1 MRKLKKKIISI
12 LKFATS
18 GKFQK
23 YRMYEEKM
31 KELDCKINLGKVTEN
46 DFKESKSIT
55 ILREILEKNNRI
67 KVRATEA
74 DKIANLDGKVVII
87 DKNGFERI
95 HIEIQVKTLPEKYNL
110 NKQYSY
116 SCDTKAFNVV
126 LEHITF
132 NPVVLFLVD
141 EQTNR
146 VFWKLISNEYAK
158 SLNIGNQEK
167 KTIYFNN
174 QDLYSENSFIEKIS
188 DYCDS
193 LCEIIDKKD
202 ANKSLISSNINEYST
217 EYIEIQMQVD
227 RLNNIFDNELKYIK
241 DMFFKYVW
249 KFGISYNK
257 LQKQT
262 AMGIYFITYGKND
275 TLIKRFDPR
284 LNYIHMSI
292 NFQKN
297 ITLETYIN
305 KWIEEVKKQYYLKV
319 PIIVENLSDE
329 ILNEIVFNFL
339 DKLTMNI
346 KVLEDRN
353 RPYTYYKDEEEINN
367 IINLI
372 NGLELFYEE
381 IIKTKD
387 SPNVSNAV
395 AFLTPTYNLTG
406 DFLLFNPF
414 IQFNDDE
421 IELLNK
427 YLNRNNPS
435 VPLKFLDNGED
446 KKIQLSFLAIQEL
459 QKRKKKTVK
468 RIWNKKNIIKSKED
482 FLKEDKCIRT
492 GYSKEDLIINLKHF
506 FDIVAENYNF
516 VFNKSS
522 YPDKYYLNDLHLIVL
537 DENEIQTYNDYI
549 TKNNVFEVK
558 RICNDIKIDE
568 ENIISIIESNLECLF
583 LLDTPLYE
591 TIRILLYIGVMK
603 NNDYKVKNEN
613 VNYSV
618 KFEELPIINYYID

>member
-1 MRKLKKKIISI
+1 MLKT
-12 LKFATS
+12 LNN
-18 GKFQK
+18 
-23 YRMYEEKM
+23 
-31 KELDCKINLGKVTEN
+31 INLGKDTEN

-55 ILREILEKNNRI
+55 ILREIVEKNNRI

-95 HIEIQVKTLPEKYNL
+95 YIEIQAKTLPEKYNL
-110 NKQYSY
+110 KKQYSY

-141 EQTNR
+141 EQRKR

-158 SLNIGNQEK
+158 SLNIGNQGK
-167 KTIYFNN
+167 KTIYFND
-174 QDLYSENSFIEKIS
+174 QDLFCESNFIEKIS
-188 DYCDS
+188 NYCDS

-202 ANKSLISSNINEYST
+202 ADKSLISSNIDAYST

-227 RLNNIFDNELKYIK
+227 RLNNIFDNELKHIK
-241 DMFFKYVW
+241 DMFFRGVW

-257 LQKQT
+257 FQKQT

-297 ITLETYIN
+297 ISLEEYIN
-305 KWIEEVKKQYYLKV
+305 EWIEEVKKQYYLKV
-319 PIIVENLSDE
+319 PILVENLSDD
-329 ILNEIVFNFL
+329 ILNEIVFDFL

-346 KVLEDRN
+346 KVLEDKN

-367 IINLI
+367 IVNII

-387 SPNVSNAV
+387 LSNVSNAV

-406 DFLLFNPF
+406 KFLLFNPL
-414 IQFNDDE
+414 IQFNE
-421 IELLNK
+421 AELKLLDK

-435 VPLKFLDNGED
+435 VSLKFLNNGED

-459 QKRKKKTVK
+459 QKRKKNTIK
-468 RIWNKKNIIKSKED
+468 RIWNKKNIVKCKED
-482 FLKEDKCIRT
+482 FPKEIKCIRT
-492 GYSKEDLIINLKHF
+492 GYSKEDLTINLKHF
-506 FDIVAENYNF
+506 FDIIAENYNI
-516 VFNKSS
+516 VFNKSG
-522 YPDKYYLNDLHLIVL
+522 YTDKYYLNDLHLIGL
-537 DENEIQTYNDYI
+537 DEKNIHIYNDYVI
-549 TKNNVFEVK
+549 KNDVFAVK
-558 RICNDIKIDE
+558 RLCNNMKIDE
-568 ENIISIIESNLECLF
+568 ENVISTIEANLECLF

-591 TIRILLYIGVMK
+591 SVRILLYVGVME
-603 NNDYKVKNEN
+603 NNGYKIKDEN
-613 VNYSV
+613 VNHSI
-618 KFEELPIINYYID
+618 KFEELPIINYYVG

>member
-1 MRKLKKKIISI
+1 
-12 LKFATS
+12 
-18 GKFQK
+18 
-23 YRMYEEKM
+23 M
-31 KELDCKINLGKVTEN
+31 KELDNKINLGKVTEN
-46 DFKESKSIT
+46 HFKESKSIT
-55 ILREILEKNNRI
+55 ILREIVEKNNRI

-87 DKNGFERI
+87 DKNSFERI

-110 NKQYSY
+110 RKQYSY

-132 NPVVLFLVD
+132 NSVVLFLVD

-167 KTIYFNN
+167 KTIYFND
-174 QDLYSENSFIEKIS
+174 QDLYSENNFIEKIS

-202 ANKSLISSNINEYST
+202 ANKSLISSNIDEYST

-227 RLNNIFDNELKYIK
+227 RLKNIFDNELKHIK
-241 DMFFKYVW
+241 DVFFKYVW

-257 LQKQT
+257 FQKQT

-297 ITLETYIN
+297 ITLEAYIN
-305 KWIEEVKKQYYLKV
+305 EWLEEVKKQYYLKE
-319 PIIVENLSDE
+319 PILVKNLSDD
-329 ILNEIVFNFL
+329 ILNEIVFSFL

-346 KVLEDRN
+346 KVLEDKN
-353 RPYTYYKDEEEINN
+353 RPYTYYKDEEKVNN
-367 IINLI
+367 IVNLI
-372 NGLELFYEE
+372 NALELFYEE

-387 SPNVSNAV
+387 LSNVSSAV

-406 DFLLFNPF
+406 KFLLFNPL
-414 IQFNDDE
+414 IQFNADE
-421 IELLNK
+421 IKLLNQ
-427 YLNRNNPS
+427 YFNQTNPN

-446 KKIQLSFLAIQEL
+446 KKIQLSFLAIQGL
-459 QKRKKKTVK
+459 QKRTRDSIK
-468 RIWNKKNIIKSKED
+468 RIWNKKNIVKCKED
-482 FLKEDKCIRT
+482 FAKEVQCIRT
-492 GYSKEDLIINLKHF
+492 GYSKEDLIINSKHF
-506 FDIVAENYNF
+506 FDIIAENYNF

-522 YPDKYYLNDLHLIVL
+522 YSDKYYLDDLHLIVL

-549 TKNNVFEVK
+549 TQNNVFEVK

-591 TIRILLYIGVMK
+591 TVRILLYIGIMK
-603 NNDYKVKNEN
+603 NNDYKVKDEN

>member
-1 MRKLKKKIISI
+1 
-12 LKFATS
+12 
-18 GKFQK
+18 
-23 YRMYEEKM
+23 M
-31 KELDCKINLGKVTEN
+31 KELDNKINLGKVTEN

-55 ILREILEKNNRI
+55 ILREIVEKNHRI

-87 DKNGFERI
+87 DKNKFERI
-95 HIEIQVKTLPEKYNL
+95 YIEIQVKTLPEKYNL
-110 NKQYSY
+110 KKQYSY

-132 NPVVLFLVD
+132 NPVVLFLID

-146 VFWKLISNEYAK
+146 AFWKLISNEYAK

-167 KTIYFNN
+167 KTIYFND
-174 QDLYSENSFIEKIS
+174 QDLYSENNFIEKIS

-202 ANKSLISSNINEYST
+202 ANKSLISSNIDEYST

-227 RLNNIFDNELKYIK
+227 RLNNILDNELKHIK
-241 DMFFKYVW
+241 DMFFRYVW

-257 LQKQT
+257 FQKQT

-297 ITLETYIN
+297 ITLEAYIN
-305 KWIEEVKKQYYLKV
+305 EWIEEVKKQYYLKE
-319 PIIVENLSDE
+319 PILVENLSDD
-329 ILNEIVFNFL
+329 ILNEIVFSFL

-346 KVLEDRN
+346 KVLEDKN
-353 RPYTYYKDEEEINN
+353 RPYTYYKDEEKINN
-367 IINLI
+367 IVNLI

-387 SPNVSNAV
+387 LSNVSNAV

-406 DFLLFNPF
+406 KFLLFNPL

-421 IELLNK
+421 IKLLNQ
-427 YLNRNNPS
+427 YLTKINPNI
-435 VPLKFLDNGED
+435 PLKFLDNGED

-459 QKRKKKTVK
+459 QKRKKDSIK
-468 RIWNKKNIIKSKED
+468 RIWNKKNIAKCKED
-482 FLKEDKCIRT
+482 FPKEVKCIRT

-506 FDIVAENYNF
+506 FDIIAENYNY

-522 YPDKYYLNDLHLIVL
+522 YSEKYYLDDLHLIVL

-603 NNDYKVKNEN
+603 NNEYKVKDEN

>member
-1 MRKLKKKIISI
+1 
-12 LKFATS
+12 
-18 GKFQK
+18 
-23 YRMYEEKM
+23 M
-31 KELDCKINLGKVTEN
+31 KELDSKINLGKVTEN

-55 ILREILEKNNRI
+55 ILREIAEKNHRI

-110 NKQYSY
+110 KKQYSY

-146 VFWKLISNEYAK
+146 VFRKLISNEYAK

-167 KTIYFNN
+167 KTIYFND
-174 QDLYSENSFIEKIS
+174 QDLYSENNFIEKIS

-202 ANKSLISSNINEYST
+202 ANKSLISSNIDEYST

-227 RLNNIFDNELKYIK
+227 RLNNIFDNELKHIK
-241 DMFFKYVW
+241 DVFFRYVW

-257 LQKQT
+257 FQKQT

-292 NFQKN
+292 NFQKSV
-297 ITLETYIN
+297 TLEAYIN
-305 KWIEEVKKQYYLKV
+305 EWIEEVKKQYYLKE
-319 PIIVENLSDE
+319 PILVKNLSDD
-329 ILNEIVFNFL
+329 ILNEIVFSFL

-346 KVLEDRN
+346 KVLEDKN
-353 RPYTYYKDEEEINN
+353 RPYTYYKDEEKINN
-367 IINLI
+367 VINLI

-387 SPNVSNAV
+387 LSNVSNAV

-406 DFLLFNPF
+406 KFLLFNPL

-421 IELLNK
+421 IKLLNK
-427 YLNRNNPS
+427 YLNKTNPN

-459 QKRKKKTVK
+459 QKRKKNTIR
-468 RIWNKKNIIKSKED
+468 RIWNKKNIVKCKED
-482 FLKEDKCIRT
+482 FPKEVKCIRT

-506 FDIVAENYNF
+506 FDIIAENYNF
-516 VFNKSS
+516 VFNKSNYS
-522 YPDKYYLNDLHLIVL
+522 DKYYLNDLHLIVL
-537 DENEIQTYNDYI
+537 DENEIKTYNDYI
-549 TKNNVFEVK
+549 TKNDVFEVK
-558 RICNDIKIDE
+558 RIFNDIKINE
-568 ENIISIIESNLECLF
+568 ENLISIIESNLECLF

-591 TIRILLYIGVMK
+591 IIRILLYIGIMK
-603 NNDYKVKNEN
+603 SNDYKVKDEN